1 MFEKFKK
8 KRKEEKKVEA
18 AVPETVK
25 NEKTQTIENV
35 QTKAPE
41 PAQVVILVDA
51 NNVAYGNSQG
61 SKGAMLGNVI
71 KALDILNGTGS
82 RILAIADATLRHNI
96 DDKDSFEKMMSN
108 GQVMQVPAASSADD
122 YIWEIAQHHL
132 KKGNKVYIVTNDR
145 FPITKATTAE
155 SKNIRRISFMF
166 VDSDIFFQPNL
177 NDLVK
182 STNHNDQMP
191 PTQQKTAEPPVKNA
205 LSERKPKD
213 TETAKKPRQIKK
225 DAEIPPELLSSLVS
239 YIGSRNPPVKVG
251 DRINFASISNFL
263 HKKYGGDFCAP
274 FGFRKPKDL
283 ANLLERDG
291 FAKLS
296 HQGTTLYIEPTE
308 KLMPNV
314 Q

>member
-8 KRKEEKKVEA
+8 KHKEEKKVES

-25 NEKTQTIENV
+25 NEQTVENI
-35 QTKAPE
+35 QTKAPGS
-41 PAQVVILVDA
+41 PQVVILVDA

-71 KALDILNGTGS
+71 KALDTLNGTGS

-96 DDKDSFEKMMSN
+96 DNKDSFEKMMSD

-132 KKGNKVYIVTNDR
+132 KKGNKVYVVTNDR

-182 STNHNDQMP
+182 PTNHNDQ
-191 PTQQKTAEPPVKNA
+191 TQQKTAEPPVKNVP
-205 LSERKPKD
+205 SERKPKD
-213 TETAKKPRQIKK
+213 SEAAKKPRQVKK
-225 DAEIPPELLSSLVS
+225 DMEIPPELLSSLVT
-239 YIGSRNPPVKVG
+239 YIGSRNPPVKIG
-251 DRINFASISNFL
+251 DPINFASVSNFL
-263 HKKYGGDFCAP
+263 HKKYGGDFCAT
-274 FGFRKPKDL
+274 FGFRRPKDF

-308 KLMPNV
+308 KLLPSV

>member
-25 NEKTQTIENV
+25 NEKTQAIENV
-35 QTKAPE
+35 QKKAPG
-41 PAQVVILVDA
+41 PTQVVILVDA

-71 KALDILNGTGS
+71 KALDTLNATGS
-82 RILAIADATLRHNI
+82 RVLAIADATLRHNI

-132 KKGNKVYIVTNDR
+132 KKGNKVYVVTNDR

-155 SKNIRRISFMF
+155 TKNIRRISFMF
-166 VDSDIFFQPNL
+166 VDNDIFFQPNL

-182 STNHNDQMP
+182 PTNHNEQIP
-191 PTQQKTAEPPVKNA
+191 STQQKPAEPSVNNVP
-205 LSERKPKD
+205 SERKPKEA
-213 TETAKKPRQIKK
+213 ETAKKPKQIKK
-225 DAEIPPELLSSLVS
+225 EMEIPPELLSSLVT
-239 YIGSRNPPVKVG
+239 YIGSRNPQVKVG
-251 DRINFASISNFL
+251 DPINFASVSNFL
-263 HKKYGGDFCAP
+263 HKKYGGNFCTT
-274 FGFRKPKDL
+274 FGFRRPKDF
-283 ANLLERDG
+283 ASLLERDG

-308 KLMPNV
+308 KLLPNV